1 MSLSAT
7 DGATPIHDAF
17 VSYSRRDTAVAQ
29 ALIDQLER
37 QGRSIVYD
45 RDDIHDGEAWRRK
58 LTSLIQE
65 SQNII
70 VLISHASL
78 DSRECRWELDL
89 AGTLNKRL
97 VTVRIDAVTPAQ
109 LPESLGAIQW
119 IDATATT
126 DLTAIAGRIIA
137 ALDIDQQWAERHT
150 RLTFQALAWRE
161 NGTLLRGADL
171 RNAEAMVATY
181 QGKQPLPTA
190 EHMALLLASRKAG
203 ARRLRMAVL
212 GTAAVG
218 LVLAVLSVNW
228 LAERRNAEYTGLRRQ
243 AESALNQ
250 ADGDL
255 AAAVA
260 SLGHVVMADSKGLLP
275 EYRDVVP
282 FWQVQLRALDDIVP
296 DMQIGDPLQWRATL
310 YVKTDAHRLRALSGG
325 TSMRVAPSED
335 HQSLVTADYT
345 NVTLLTLP
353 GLEPLL
359 QVQLPAR
366 ERPDAIAAIPNT
378 GWLLANGKQT
388 VVNNDEDDPVSTY
401 DCFTLVMPSAVV
413 ADSQPTPVPT
423 LDSAGGSEA
432 QVIQRLS
439 GMRGSAALHFC
450 PEVDLL
456 QASTTVDTSRRYL
469 LIAESSGEFAAR
481 LTIDL
486 QSGTYVNELPNT
498 TQWDTRTRVTLP
510 EATRQVHD
518 FPQLLAQEQLWR
530 EATASEL
537 EQSKQPQDARQRQQ
551 AQARQLLEAADASQ
565 LKDDEKSVLANLGE
579 SVEGPSVIT
588 ASDAVYPWGLYLTGN
603 SYGAFAACKIATASQ
618 RIEWCRQQEILVIES
633 SHNISPDQRWAA
645 NANRDG
651 WSTPLEL
658 IDLTTLARSEF
669 KELPGLVVTQAFDA
683 ASNRLVLLSE
693 TNELWLYALEH
704 GAAPR
709 LVQHSALGEAF
720 HERCKD
726 PQNPRLAQANAGSVA
741 FAGEH
746 SVVGLGIDGVL
757 FGFDS
762 RSGDLTWR
770 RPLHSGID
778 RCAQRLAITAAGAF
792 FALHGPDV
800 VQLFHAVS
808 GVPLSGPVTLQALT
822 EAPPGEGFFENLQL
836 TGAGDVSVTAGER
849 VFIRPRPKM
858 PINTDLEPYT
868 GISAKDGRTPLNLLP
883 EAFEQ

>member
-7 DGATPIHDAF
+7 DEAKPIHDAF
-17 VSYSRRDTAVAQ
+17 VSYSRRDTAFAQ
-29 ALIDQLER
+29 QLIDQLER

-58 LTSLIQE
+58 LTSLIQA

-70 VLISHASL
+70 VLISRASL

-97 VTVRIDAVTPAQ
+97 VTVRIDAVTPAE

-119 IDATATT
+119 IDATATADT
-126 DLTAIAGRIIA
+126 EAIAARIIA

-171 RNAEAMVATY
+171 RNAETMVATY
-181 QGKQPLPTA
+181 QGKQPLTTA

-203 ARRLRMAVL
+203 ARRLRLTVL

-260 SLGHVVMADSKGLLP
+260 SLGHVVRTDNLGLLP

-296 DMQIGDPLQWRATL
+296 GMKIGDPLLWRATL
-310 YVKTDAHRLRALSGG
+310 YVKTDTHRLRPLSGG
-325 TSMRVAPSED
+325 TSMRIAASED
-335 HQSLVTADYT
+335 NQSLVTADYT
-345 NVTLLTLP
+345 SVSLLALP
-353 GLEPLL
+353 ALEPLL

-378 GWLLANGKQT
+378 GWLLASGKQT
-388 VVNNDEDDPVSTY
+388 VVNNDEDDPVSVY
-401 DCFTLVMPSAVV
+401 DCFTLVMPSANV
-413 ADSQPTPVPT
+413 ADAKPAAVPEP
-423 LDSAGGSEA
+423 DPADGSEA
-432 QVIQRLS
+432 QVIHRLS
-439 GMRGSAALHFC
+439 GIRGSAALHFC
-450 PEVDLL
+450 PEVNLL
-456 QASTTVDTSRRYL
+456 QVSAAADVSRRYL
-469 LIAESSGEFAAR
+469 LIAESSGEFVQG

-486 QSGTYVNELPNT
+486 QSGAYVSELPKG
-498 TQWDTRTRVTLP
+498 TQWDARTRVTLP
-510 EATRQVHD
+510 EANQVHD
-518 FPQLLAQEQLWR
+518 FPQMLAQEQLWR
-530 EATASEL
+530 EATATEL
-537 EQSKQPQDARQRQQ
+537 EQSKQPQDARQRQHEQ
-551 AQARQLLEAADASQ
+551 AQQLLESADASQ

-579 SVEGPSVIT
+579 TVEGPWVVT
-588 ASDAVYPWGLYLTGN
+588 DVDAVFPWGLYVTGN
-603 SYGAFAACKIATASQ
+603 SYGAFGACKIATASQ

-633 SHNISPDQRWAA
+633 GHSISPDQRWVA

-658 IDLTTLARSEF
+658 IDLTTMAHSEL
-669 KELPGLVVTQAFDA
+669 KELPGLVVAQAFDA
-683 ASNRLVLLSE
+683 ASNRLALLSE

-709 LVQHSALGEAF
+709 LMKHRALGEAV
-720 HERCKD
+720 HERCTD
-726 PQNPRLAQANAGSVA
+726 PQNPRLAQPGAGSLA

-746 SVVGLGIDGVL
+746 RVVGLGTDGVL

-762 RSGDLTWR
+762 QNGDLTWR
-770 RPLHSGID
+770 RPLQSAID
-778 RCAQRLAITAAGAF
+778 RCTQRLAITASGGF
-792 FALHGPDV
+792 FALHGADV

-822 EAPPGEGFFENLQL
+822 GSPPGEGFFENLQL

-849 VFIRPRPKM
+849 VFVRPRPNM
-858 PINTDLEPYT
+858 PANTDLEHYT
-868 GISAKDGRTPLNLLP
+868 GISVTDGRTSLKLLP
-883 EAFEQ
+883 GAFEQ